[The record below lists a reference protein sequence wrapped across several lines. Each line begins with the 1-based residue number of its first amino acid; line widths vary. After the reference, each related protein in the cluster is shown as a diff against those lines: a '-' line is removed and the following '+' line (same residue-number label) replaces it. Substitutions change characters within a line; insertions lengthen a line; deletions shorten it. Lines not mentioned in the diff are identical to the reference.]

1 MVEYFVLVEMRY
13 GEPHPAMNALAP
25 TPENAIK
32 RVIRVHA
39 TLHRANED
47 LELLQEVNPGAA
59 YAVQPVGG
67 TD

>member
-1 MVEYFVLVEMRY
+1 
-13 GEPHPAMNALAP
+13 MNALAP

-39 TLHRANED
+39 SLHRANED
-47 LELLQEVNPGAA
+47 LELMQEVNPGAA

>member
-1 MVEYFVLVEMRY
+1 MVEYFVLVEMLH
-13 GEPHPAMNALAP
+13 GHPHPAMNALAP
-25 TPENAIK
+25 TPENSIK

-47 LELLQEVNPGAA
+47 LELLQEVNPASI
-59 YAVQPVGG
+59 YAVHQVGG